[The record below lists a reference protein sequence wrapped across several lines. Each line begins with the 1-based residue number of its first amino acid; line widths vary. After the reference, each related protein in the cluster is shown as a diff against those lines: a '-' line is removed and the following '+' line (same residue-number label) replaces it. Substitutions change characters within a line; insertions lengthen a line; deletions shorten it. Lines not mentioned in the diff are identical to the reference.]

1 MESDEEVVVVSA
13 ILIEEE
19 ERRKRRRKRKCW
31 IHNIN
36 RKRFQFGEFHT
47 LFPDLLEDDV
57 KFFAYYRMTHAKFEA
72 LLNIVED
79 RLMRNVTN
87 CRSPVGAK
95 ERLAVCL
102 R

>member
-1 MESDEEVVVVSA
+1 MESDEELVVVSA

-19 ERRKRRRKRKCW
+19 EKSKRRRKATYW

-36 RKRFQFGEFHT
+36 RKRFKFGEFHT

-57 KFFAYYRMTHAKFEA
+57 KFFAYFRMTHVKFEA
-72 LLNIVED
+72 LLNLLKGELS
-79 RLMRNVTN
+79 REKTKF
-87 CRSPVGAK
+87 RSPVGSK
-95 ERLAVCL
+95 ERLAICL